1 MSHLA
6 HIKQKIKTVETI
18 AKVTHAMRLS
28 AMSTHNQLKQDLL
41 NVTEYA
47 NNLFRLFNQVRHDN
61 PSWHHPLLTQQNNN
75 SKLLI
80 IIGSQKGLCGS
91 FTNIVA
97 HKAIATNASI
107 EYQSIIT
114 VGKHINTFLSAHYG
128 IVSALSFNQ
137 FNSDNYTTI
146 AQSIVDYIWN
156 HEQKFAQ
163 ITIISMKSKGFF
175 IQIPIIHEFL
185 EQIII
190 PKKINPLNEYC
201 YEKDIQLT
209 LDPLFKQTSVAL
221 LMKYLHD
228 SLIAEQAARFLS
240 MDNSTRNAKKIL
252 ETTKLYYCKLRQTKI
267 TTQLMELI
275 TVSESH

>member
-18 AKVTHAMRLS
+18 SKVTHAMRLS
-28 AMSTHNQLKQDLL
+28 AMSSHNQLKQNLL

-47 NNLFRLFNQVRHDN
+47 SNLFRLFNQMRYDN
-61 PSWHHPLLTQQNNN
+61 PSWNHQALTKKNN

-80 IIGSQKGLCGS
+80 VIGAQKGLCGS
-91 FTNIVA
+91 FTNTIA
-97 HKAIATNASI
+97 HKAISAYTPM
-107 EYQSIIT
+107 EYQTIIT
-114 VGKHINTFLSAHYG
+114 VGKHINAFLSTHYG

-137 FNSDNYTTI
+137 FNSDNYTNI

-156 HEQKFAQ
+156 QELKFSHV
-163 ITIISMKSKGFF
+163 TIIYMKSKGFF
-175 IQIPIIHEFL
+175 MQIPTIHEFL

-190 PKKINPLNEYC
+190 PKKFHSSDEYY
-201 YEKDIQLT
+201 YEKDVQST
-209 LDPLFKQTSVAL
+209 LDSLFKQTSVAL
-221 LMKYLHD
+221 FMQYLHD

-252 ETTKLYYCKLRQTKI
+252 EATKLYYCKLRQTKI

-275 TVSESH
+275 TVSENH